1 MTAKDRYRRTGM
13 DDDMDGM
20 MNRKDGAGAKGAT
33 EPSYEERRTVELG
46 GGNGRN
52 PFAEHVQRPADEG
65 HGDGN
70 DGEGTDHVEPGTAG
84 HPDDGDDRDRV
95 MDTEARISSGETG
108 DGGHDDDGDLE
119 TRMTTVRDQGMI
131 QMWLVFGVSML
142 IAAMSP
148 ILLPFLVL
156 SSGSRTGIIWFLVI
170 EGFVPVI
177 TAIIT
182 IVELAT
188 RPSLRS
194 GGAGKATM
202 VMAILVVIVDA
213 LVILVFARFGGD
225 VMTYYAATM
234 KGLGNAAGSAW

>member
-1 MTAKDRYRRTGM
+1 ME
-13 DDDMDGM
+13 DMDGTM
-20 MNRKDGAGAKGAT
+20 TDRDDGGTNAAA
-33 EPSYEERRTVELG
+33 EPSYEERRKAELG
-46 GGNGRN
+46 MGEGRN

-65 HGDGN
+65 RADDHDF
-70 DGEGTDHVEPGTAG
+70 EGADSDDSVLAG
-84 HPDDGDDRDRV
+84 HHDDGDEGDTV
-95 MDTEARISSGETG
+95 VDTEARISSGGGE
-108 DGGHDDDGDLE
+108 DGGHGDDGDLE
-119 TRMTTVRDQGMI
+119 ARITTVRDQGMI

-182 IVELAT
+182 IVELST

-194 GGAGKATM
+194 GGAGRATM
-202 VMAILVVIVDA
+202 IMAVLVVIVDA
-213 LVILVFARFGGD
+213 LVIIVFARFGGD